1 MPESQGPWT
10 VLRLIDFTRGYL
22 ARAGVAEPRLS
33 SEVLLAHVLG
43 CGRMD
48 LYTRYDH
55 VPGARELSAYRE
67 LIRRA
72 AGHEPVAYLTG
83 QKEFYS
89 LTLKVTADVL
99 IPRPETELLVDVALE
114 AARAG
119 GAVRLWDVCTGSGCV
134 AVAAAAH
141 APDLTAL
148 ATDVSEP
155 ALAVAR
161 ENVRRHGLEGRVRV
175 EAADLLSLPPQAAD
189 MAPFDVITA
198 NPPYVKDSEMAEL
211 PPEVRHE
218 PPAALRAGP
227 TGLEFIRPIVSQAP
241 AHLRAGGT
249 LAVEIG
255 FDQADEVYEL
265 FRAAGR
271 YRRVRFLKDAAGIER
286 TAVGEVG

>member
-99 IPRPETELLVDVALE
+99 IPRPETELLVDDGDTIVIGGIVKSTITNKEKGIPGLRKVGVMGWLFKSDSDEDKKNELLIFITPRIVTLE
-114 AARAG
+114 
-119 GAVRLWDVCTGSGCV
+119 
-134 AVAAAAH
+134 
-141 APDLTAL
+141 
-148 ATDVSEP
+148 
-155 ALAVAR
+155 
-161 ENVRRHGLEGRVRV
+161 
-175 EAADLLSLPPQAAD
+175 Q
-189 MAPFDVITA
+189 
-198 NPPYVKDSEMAEL
+198 
-211 PPEVRHE
+211 
-218 PPAALRAGP
+218 
-227 TGLEFIRPIVSQAP
+227 
-241 AHLRAGGT
+241 
-249 LAVEIG
+249 
-255 FDQADEVYEL
+255 
-265 FRAAGR
+265 
-271 YRRVRFLKDAAGIER
+271 R
-286 TAVGEVG
+286 TNI